1 MTDKQETANKTTDE
15 QHKRQSLVDAA
26 VIFLLNPEVYSK
38 PNEKK
43 VAFLKSKGMSDS
55 EIALA
60 FEKADRYPPDHPAQ
74 TVKRLASYRPLPPP
88 LPPVQTYSFWSQ
100 FNRIST
106 SILILGVAL
115 FGFHRFYQLYIE
127 PWLFGKETEADR
139 LIRMEKQLTEVNSS
153 IAQLRETISV
163 LEGTINNQ
171 KGKID
176 KFVQSEVN
184 EYLPTPLVLQD
195 LKGEISTI
203 KSILLSR
210 HQFPAVP
217 KFTTS
222 IPAWQ
227 LPNSEKNAEEDPE
240 SETKAKEEGESQES
254 AAEDMD
260 DVSIINGSL
269 SSEHY
274 TDVLDSPESVKT
286 T

>member
-1 MTDKQETANKTTDE
+1 MSNNQETANKTADE
-15 QHKRQSLVDAA
+15 QLKRHSLVDAA
-26 VIFLLNPEVYSK
+26 VIFLLNPEVHSK

-43 VAFLKSKGMSDS
+43 VAFLKSKGMSDA

-60 FEKADRYPPDHPAQ
+60 FEKAERYPPDHPSQ
-74 TVKRLASYRPLPPP
+74 TVKRLASYKALPPP
-88 LPPVQTYSFWSQ
+88 LPPVQTYSFWSR
-100 FNRIST
+100 FNKISS
-106 SILILGVAL
+106 SILILGIAL
-115 FGFHRFYQLYIE
+115 FGFHQFYQLYIE
-127 PWLFGKETEADR
+127 PWLFGKESEADR
-139 LIRMEKQLTEVNSS
+139 LIRMEKQLNEVNSS
-153 IAQLRETISV
+153 VAQLKETIST
-163 LEGTINNQ
+163 LEETINNQ

-217 KFTTS
+217 KFSTS
-222 IPAWQ
+222 IPTWQ

-240 SETKAKEEGESQES
+240 SETKAKYEGESQES

-274 TDVLDSPESVKT
+274 TDVLDSPDSVKT